1 MENDVSRAKEPLFF
15 VVRSPGIFQSL
26 TQPARHELGRGVEHR
41 GDGETSVP
49 HVRSRDRHPE
59 RPFVPQRLRTVS
71 RFIRT
76 AFMSVG
82 GEPWYGVLSRLR
94 KKENKKGTSCD
105 IPAFDCPIKGLCGCV
120 ATRSSHSFRLPG
132 SLEPKNGLP
141 TATVVVLLR
150 PRENHRNHNE
160 EYCTTL
166 KKFCVGKRR
175 KIFQNHM

>member
-1 MENDVSRAKEPLFF
+1 MENDVSRTKEPLFF

-26 TQPARHELGRGVEHR
+26 TQPAHHELGRGVEHR

-105 IPAFDCPIKGLCGCV
+105 IPATYSPANGGFVGAWRPGAV
-120 ATRSSHSFRLPG
+120 TRFGFPAHLNRKMDSQQ
-132 SLEPKNGLP
+132 
-141 TATVVVLLR
+141 R
-150 PRENHRNHNE
+150 PS
-160 EYCTTL
+160 
-166 KKFCVGKRR
+166 
-175 KIFQNHM
+175 